1 MKTSTNN
8 YGNKIFN
15 LAKNIFFLNRSI
27 TGNDVRKTLSVIK
40 KILPQLKI
48 HEIKSKKKVFD
59 WQIPLEWNIKDAYV
73 KKGNQTIIDFKKNNL
88 HIVGYSHS
96 INKYLTL
103 NELKKKIHYLKKI
116 PNAIPYVVS
125 YYKKER

>member
-88 HIVGYSHS
+88 
-96 INKYLTL
+96 LTCFL
-103 NELKKKIHYLKKI
+103 
-116 PNAIPYVVS
+116 
-125 YYKKER
+125 